1 MKKRLILSLL
11 LAFFSLA
18 NAQTYTIKY
27 NWKKGDKFH
36 FESNTSQDIKMEQAG
51 NTTQTIGVGYTITV
65 DDILPTG
72 NYKCSAVYD
81 KMQLYSSA
89 YADLGIQDVL
99 NTSLDKMLGLGFKIE
114 VTPTGKCANVSG
126 VKDFIRDYSLL
137 MAPGNSPEEKFKRDE
152 FVDKMNSQ
160 FTDSTLKAE
169 FENLSGLN
177 FPEGGIK
184 IKESWR
190 RIVSQKLLIDKKSV
204 YNYTLDGIDGDIA
217 KISYTVKAVTD
228 GELKIGINT
237 DADFKIT
244 GDGTFKIN
252 MQTGLATEGYGYIEA
267 KGYIDVG
274 GKNDKTAIVS
284 ETLFKQ
290 QEIKN

>member
-1 MKKRLILSLL
+1 MKKHLLIPLLLIL
-11 LAFFSLA
+11 FSVA

-65 DDILPTG
+65 DDILPNG
-72 NYKCSAVYD
+72 NFKCSTMYD
-81 KMQLYSSA
+81 KMQLQSSA

-99 NTSLDKMLGLGFKIE
+99 NTAMDKMVGLGFKMEIS
-114 VTPTGKCANVSG
+114 PLGKCINVSG

-152 FVDKMNSQ
+152 FVDKMNGQ
-160 FTDSTLKAE
+160 FTDSTLKSE

-177 FPEGGIK
+177 FPERGIK
-184 IKESWR
+184 IKESWSR
-190 RIVSQKLLIDKKSV
+190 TVSQKLLIDKKSV
-204 YNYTLDGIDGDIA
+204 YSYTLDGIDGDIA
-217 KISYTVKAVTD
+217 TISYTVKAVTD
-228 GELKIGINT
+228 GELKIGRNT

-267 KGYIDVG
+267 KGYINAG

-290 QEIKN
+290 SEVKN

>member
-1 MKKRLILSLL
+1 MLFI
-11 LAFFSLA
+11 AV

-27 NWKKGDKFH
+27 NWEKGQKFH
-36 FESNTSQDIKMEQAG
+36 FESSTSQDIKMEQAG

-65 DDILPTG
+65 DDILPNG
-72 NYKCSAVYD
+72 NFKCSTMYD
-81 KMQLYSSA
+81 KMQLQSSA

-99 NTSLDKMLGLGFKIE
+99 NTAMDKMVGLGFKMEIS
-114 VTPTGKCANVSG
+114 PLGKCINVSG

-152 FVDKMNSQ
+152 FVDKMNGQ
-160 FTDSTLKAE
+160 FTDSTLKSE

-177 FPEGGIK
+177 FPERGIK
-184 IKESWR
+184 IKESWSR
-190 RIVSQKLLIDKKSV
+190 TVSQKLLIDKKSV
-204 YNYTLDGIDGDIA
+204 YSYTLDGIDGDIA
-217 KISYTVKAVTD
+217 TISYTVKAVTD
-228 GELKIGINT
+228 GELKIGRNT

-267 KGYIDVG
+267 KGYINAG

-290 QEIKN
+290 SEVKN